1 MAERCCFSPIKHNRR
16 TLGAE
21 QQAAARPIPDD
32 APVTIATLFTSNPLV
47 ASIVEGRRISML
59 VTLAVTRVM
68 RDRRRSAANPSMTL
82 SEIGR
87 PAGRTY
93 CGQMSSKTVRFRTK

>member
-1 MAERCCFSPIKHNRR
+1 
-16 TLGAE
+16 
-21 QQAAARPIPDD
+21 
-32 APVTIATLFTSNPLV
+32 
-47 ASIVEGRRISML
+47 ML